1 MTRERNARGHGAHK
15 DGGRVL
21 PFRPAAA
28 ATSPPPLRRDPTPV
42 RRHRGRRI
50 RHSQLPL
57 ALRLVRPFTAAFAI
71 VGVPVLLTWWIFRS
85 PVFALGALDVEIE
98 GAGRVSDA
106 WVRDTLRPVQG
117 WNLPRLP
124 LDWVDR
130 QLRRHPWIAATALTK
145 ELPDRLGV
153 RVVERREVALMR
165 AEEGEAPFWY
175 LDEEG
180 EPIAPYETSDGEVD
194 LPLVSAA
201 ASGGDLRPA
210 LALFDE
216 IEDVGPP
223 WAGGLSE
230 IEMLGDEDF
239 RLWSSDLPFPLLV
252 RSGTLARKTP
262 FLEDLLP
269 EIERRYDD
277 VEAVDLRFARRII
290 LQPSVRAATDVHQ
303 RGLGG

>member
-1 MTRERNARGHGAHK
+1 MRDKANA
-15 DGGRVL
+15 RVL
-21 PFRPAAA
+21 PFRPRAADEA
-28 ATSPPPLRRDPTPV
+28 APLRPWRDPEPV

-50 RHSQLPL
+50 RHSRLPL
-57 ALRLVRPFTAAFAI
+57 FLRLLRSFATALAI
-71 VGVPVLLTWWIFRS
+71 VGGPVLITLWIFRS
-85 PVFALGALDVEIE
+85 PVFAVDALDVEIE

-106 WVRDTLRPVQG
+106 WVRGTLRPVRG

-124 LDWVDR
+124 LAWVDR
-130 QLRRHPWIAATALTK
+130 QLRRHPWVASTALTK

-165 AEEGEAPFWY
+165 GGSEEGEAFWY
-175 LDEEG
+175 LDEDG
-180 EPIAPYETSDGEVD
+180 EPIAPYEASDGEVD

-201 ASGGDLRPA
+201 SSGNDLTPA

-216 IEDVGPP
+216 IEDVAPP

-239 RLWSSDLPFPLLV
+239 RLWSAELPFPLLV
-252 RSGTLARKTP
+252 RSGTLAEKTAY
-262 FLEDLLP
+262 LEELLP
-269 EIERRYDD
+269 EITRRYDD

-290 LQPSVRAATDVHQ
+290 LQPSVRGTRRSVPGVHQ